1 MKHSDIS
8 EIFAGLLLDGKIAAE
23 YVLPNYLAPPYDL
36 ICSHLRD
43 GRDAAYII
51 DKVGLMPVV
60 SARQAS
66 ATIGD
71 TLDLQTLL
79 AQLLVSYRR
88 EQQIITLEK
97 EVKRLRKGEDLD
109 VAKIVTLID
118 ETENYAGQYIHLDKV
133 NHDPAIW
140 RRTFYAPI
148 DEHCGDPE
156 DLSNSGVPDSGLVVV
171 GGPTDTGKTSMI
183 AKIIAG
189 CAAENKVTLVYTLEM
204 TTGQIARRIL
214 QVALSPLTDEQKHTV
229 IICDRIMSVDEV
241 YTDAMRLCTTDK
253 VYAIFIDFSD
263 MLVEEKEDEQSM
275 AYVYRRC
282 ASLAKENTSGAPV
295 FLLAQLNR
303 NYTGGV
309 PKINHLRYSG
319 MAEAVASLIFLI
331 YNPNQIYATSIK
343 DNSLP
348 AIGGSGYII
357 NGKSRF
363 GYREG
368 SPGAIRVKFDG
379 KTAWGEDSMGWVAL
393 TSV

>member
-118 ETENYAGQYIHLDKV
+118 ETENYADSTS
-133 NHDPAIW
+133 IW
-140 RRTFYAPI
+140 TRST
-148 DEHCGDPE
+148 
-156 DLSNSGVPDSGLVVV
+156 
-171 GGPTDTGKTSMI
+171 MI
-183 AKIIAG
+183 
-189 CAAENKVTLVYTLEM
+189 
-204 TTGQIARRIL
+204 QR
-214 QVALSPLTDEQKHTV
+214 
-229 IICDRIMSVDEV
+229 
-241 YTDAMRLCTTDK
+241 
-253 VYAIFIDFSD
+253 
-263 MLVEEKEDEQSM
+263 
-275 AYVYRRC
+275 
-282 ASLAKENTSGAPV
+282 SGAEP
-295 FLLAQLNR
+295 FTLL
-303 NYTGGV
+303 
-309 PKINHLRYSG
+309 
-319 MAEAVASLIFLI
+319 
-331 YNPNQIYATSIK
+331 
-343 DNSLP
+343 
-348 AIGGSGYII
+348 
-357 NGKSRF
+357 
-363 GYREG
+363 
-368 SPGAIRVKFDG
+368 
-379 KTAWGEDSMGWVAL
+379 
-393 TSV
+393 